1 MKVPFLD
8 LKTQYKGIK
17 GEIMKAIVS
26 VCNEQSFILG
36 PQVKQFEK
44 DIEKYYGIAHAIG
57 VASGSDALLLSLMAF
72 GIGQGDEVLTSP
84 YTFFATAGSIWRL
97 GARPVFVDIDPVLFN
112 ISPEKLKRKI
122 TRRTKGIMP
131 VHLFGQVADMDPI
144 MEIAKARG
152 IPVIEDAAQS
162 IGAEYKGKKAGTIG
176 DMGCFSFYPSK
187 NLGGFGDGGMII
199 TDNDE
204 LDSKLRM
211 LRVHGSSSKYRHE
224 MTGCNSRL
232 DSVQAAVLSVKL
244 RYLEGWTKARIRN
257 AERYKKLFQKK
268 GLLKKIKI
276 PSTLNGSRHVF
287 NQFVIRVPRR
297 DDLRG
302 ALINEGIGTEIYY
315 PLPLHLQPCFSELGY
330 KEGDLKESEQA
341 AKECLALPI
350 YPELTEEM
358 QRTVVES
365 IARFYRIKR
374 R

>member
-17 GEIMKAIVS
+17 GEIMKAIAS
-26 VCNEQSFILG
+26 VCDEQSFILG

-44 DIEKYYGIAHAIG
+44 DIERYYGIAHAIG

-97 GARPVFVDIDPVLFN
+97 GARPVFADIDPVSFN
-112 ISPEKLKRKI
+112 ISTENLKRKI
-122 TRRTKGIMP
+122 TRRTKAIMP

-144 MEIAKARG
+144 MEIAKARR

-224 MTGCNSRL
+224 LAGCNSRL

-268 GLLKKIKI
+268 GLLKTIKI
-276 PSTLNGSRHVF
+276 PSTPNGSRHVF

-297 DDLRG
+297 DDLRE
-302 ALINEGIGTEIYY
+302 LLSNEGIGTDIYY

-358 QRTVVES
+358 QRIVVES
-365 IARFYRIKR
+365 IARFYKG
-374 R
+374 